1 MTRRTKVAVAVTVAV
16 GLLAGATAFAA
27 WGHGGRPAVMKRMVI
42 AMIDDALDAAQ
53 VTADQRPRIYAARDR
68 VFAAVEEMR
77 KNRRARMEE
86 VLAVF
91 EADAI
96 DPARLEALRALR
108 EEEHRK
114 VADAIAQAL
123 VETHEVLSPEQRKAL
138 TSYVRSH
145 HQRRHLGQ

>member
-1 MTRRTKVAVAVTVAV
+1 MTRRTKLAVTATVAV

-27 WGHGGRPAVMKRMVI
+27 WGSGGRPAIMKRMVT
-42 AMIDDALDAAQ
+42 AVIDDALDAAQ
-53 VTADQRPRIYAARDR
+53 VSASQRPQIYAARDR
-68 VFAAVEEMR
+68 VFIVVEEMR
-77 KNRRARMEE
+77 TNRRARMEQ
-86 VLAVF
+86 VLALF

-114 VADAIAQAL
+114 LADAIAQAV
-123 VETHEVLSPEQRKAL
+123 VETHDVLTPEQRKAL
-138 TSYVRSH
+138 TSHVRSY